1 MRVKKGKL
9 EAVGS
14 AVWHRKGGR
23 VASSRGSLCLAWS
36 AGAAFGAIRDEV
48 VVEFVAVVIVVAQSA
63 SFGTI
68 LERGPAAE
76 GVGYRVHT

>member
-1 MRVKKGKL
+1 MRVKKGEL

-48 VVEFVAVVIVVAQSA
+48 VVEFVVVVVAQSA

-68 LERGPAAE
+68 LDRGPNAE